1 MHACAWGHNTHF
13 TKPKPKTG
21 EGASD
26 DPTPP
31 PQIKLT
37 YFNPKTLKLGGWAMN
52 PLTRLKPKTL
62 CNWGMG
68 DDPIDTIKLNNS
80 EIERVMALLL

>member
-21 EGASD
+21 EGARD

-31 PQIKLT
+31 NQTNLFQPQ
-37 YFNPKTLKLGGWAMN
+37 NSKTGGWAMN

-62 CNWGMG
+62 CNWGMC

-80 EIERVMALLL
+80 EIERVMALLI